1 MAVALVMNA
10 NKNKYESLWNKL
22 DNDLLVGQDSYPTT
36 ICGATHLLTNWKVN
50 PLPPKTGMVKVEVV
64 PAAVPEVV
72 ATVVEAVETEVMMET
87 VEALQLVLL
96 KHRSRS
102 QLTKICLN

>member
-10 NKNKYESLWNKL
+10 NKTKYESLWNKL

-36 ICGATHLLTNWKVN
+36 IGGAYHLLTNWKVN
-50 PLPPKTGMVKVEVV
+50 IPPPTTGMVKVEVV

-72 ATVVEAVETEVMMET
+72 AAVVEAVETEVMVEAA
-87 VEALQLVLL
+87 EALQLDLF
-96 KHRSRS
+96 KHRSQS
-102 QLTKICLN
+102 QLTKIFLN

>member
-1 MAVALVMNA
+1 MNA
-10 NKNKYESLWNKL
+10 NKTKYESLWNKL

-36 ICGATHLLTNWKVN
+36 IGGATHLLTNWKVN
-50 PLPPKTGMVKVEVV
+50 TPPPTTGMVKVEVV

-72 ATVVEAVETEVMMET
+72 AVVEAVETEVMVEAA
-87 VEALQLVLL
+87 EALQLVSL

-102 QLTKICLN
+102 QRTKKFLN